1 MGKPQSHSG
10 LVNVI
15 SYDTNGNISFVSGS
29 TTLMSVSSSKDITT
43 TGKITA
49 TTLVVQTIT
58 SSISSITGSTNFG
71 SLASNT
77 HQFTGSMLV
86 TGSVTATEGNFLGG
100 GVDGSLGSVVRIS
113 TTNTNGNAR
122 NWALVNTFD
131 SYGDLNFRLSTAQG
145 GNALTAGSTILT
157 LSRTGNALFTGQ
169 IKTTYAGQSIS
180 IDGGSTASVRMQL
193 QNTSGNAGV
202 TVESSTG
209 GDQFTGTTAYA
220 MAIGTYTAR
229 NFFIG
234 TNSVQRLMVGD
245 DGRLVLPYQYSWDI
259 TGGTTR
265 TMQIRSDG
273 LVGYITSLRASK
285 ANIISIETSNWLNQ
299 LNPVNFNYRK
309 RDEDNN
315 YTNDLHSEL
324 EYGLI
329 AEEVEAINSDMVFYD
344 IKEDGSKELRGVS
357 YEKLIIPIL
366 RLVQEQQIQIQSLQE
381 QINIL
386 AK

>member
-1 MGKPQSHSG
+1 M
-10 LVNVI
+10 
-15 SYDTNGNISFVSGS
+15 
-29 TTLMSVSSSKDITT
+29 
-43 TGKITA
+43 
-49 TTLVVQTIT
+49 
-58 SSISSITGSTNFG
+58 
-71 SLASNT
+71 
-77 HQFTGSMLV
+77 
-86 TGSVTATEGNFLGG
+86 
-100 GVDGSLGSVVRIS
+100 
-113 TTNTNGNAR
+113 
-122 NWALVNTFD
+122 VNTFD